1 GGGTTRA
8 SRSEGLRVVSIFT
21 CWASAGRA
29 IRASS
34 AATTAI
40 RIGMR
45 PFYIKIT
52 PSPRLTAAAR
62 TATITGSPRLRLRLA
77 VPLSPAQPHEF
88 ADGLQPIEAE
98 RGALERGQA
107 RGGQRAPR
115 VVAELLDEG
124 LGRQRAVGAAAPV
137 RHACL
142 ELAAVREAHAHPARE
157 RPGKRRVGIDHVAHA
172 RRQAQD
178 ALVPETRRRVGV
190 DAHGAVEERR

>member
-40 RIGMR
+40 RIDMR

-62 TATITGSPRLRLRLA
+62 TATITGSPRLRLPLA
-77 VPLSPAQPHEF
+77 LPLSPPQPQEF
-88 ADGLQPIEAE
+88 PAGPQPIEAP
-98 RGALERGQA
+98 RSALERGQA
-107 RGGQRAPR
+107 RGGPRAPR
-115 VVAELLDEG
+115 VVA
-124 LGRQRAVGAAAPV
+124 GR
-137 RHACL
+137 
-142 ELAAVREAHAHPARE
+142 LAAGRG
-157 RPGKRRVGIDHVAHA
+157 RPRAG
-172 RRQAQD
+172 
-178 ALVPETRRRVGV
+178 
-190 DAHGAVEERR
+190 